1 MTGWSVAAN
10 KPDLGEAEW
19 ALKADFSRNKRT
31 RLGLLTTFTIL
42 FKKEEQGVP
51 NRRMEQRGGR
61 PNGRLSGSETN
72 QSKCTDAMRWT
83 DKPESARLRL
93 HSSQPSQW
101 EASDTDGK
109 AQG

>member
-1 MTGWSVAAN
+1 MTGLSAAAN
-10 KPDLGEAEW
+10 KPDLSEAEW
-19 ALKADFSRNKRT
+19 ALSRRT
-31 RLGLLTTFTIL
+31 SVEISVPPWFAHHVHNPFQEG
-42 FKKEEQGVP
+42 EQGVP

-93 HSSQPSQW
+93 HSSQPNQW

>member
-1 MTGWSVAAN
+1 MTGWSAAAN
-10 KPDLGEAEW
+10 KPDLSEAEW
-19 ALKADFSRNKRT
+19 AVSRRTSVENKRT
-31 RLGLLTTFTIL
+31 RLGLLTTATIL
-42 FKKEEQGVP
+42 FKKENKEFRTGAWS
-51 NRRMEQRGGR
+51 RSGR

-72 QSKCTDAMRWT
+72 QSKCRDAMRWT

>member
-1 MTGWSVAAN
+1 MTGWSAAAN
-10 KPDLGEAEW
+10 KPDLSEAEW
-19 ALKADFSRNKRT
+19 AVSRRTSVENKRT
-31 RLGLLTTFTIL
+31 RLGLLTTSTIL
-42 FKKEEQGVP
+42 FKKENKEFRTDAWSSAV
-51 NRRMEQRGGR
+51 EGR
-61 PNGRLSGSETN
+61 TADCETN
-72 QSKCTDAMRWT
+72 QSKCRDAMRWT